1 MSLQHENSRRL
12 FIKQLLSITAI
23 GALAPSA
30 LAQSLS
36 RQKIKALAF
45 DAFPIFD
52 PRPVFAMA
60 EKIFPGKGQELSN
73 LWRTRQFEYQ
83 WLRAL
88 SGEYKDFKTVTQ
100 DALVFAANT
109 MQLDL
114 SDENRAALMDTY
126 FNLKIW
132 PDVLPALKA
141 LHNAG
146 IKLVFLS
153 NMTEDMLR
161 RNMEANGIS
170 SLMYAVYSTDSN
182 HSYKPSTKAYQ
193 IAVDK
198 LKLRKTDIGF
208 VAFAGWDASGAK
220 LFGYPTY
227 WVNRQNQKKEE
238 LGATAD
244 WTGNNL
250 TELVKHLGV

>member
-12 FIKQLLSITAI
+12 FIKQLFSVTAMGLI
-23 GALAPSA
+23 APTV
-30 LAQSLS
+30 LAQSLAK
-36 RQKIKALAF
+36 QKIKALAF

-52 PRPVFAMA
+52 PRPVFLMA
-60 EKIFPGKGQELSN
+60 ESYFPGKGQELSN
-73 LWRTRQFEYQ
+73 LWRARQFEYQ

-88 SGEYKDFKTVTQ
+88 SGDYKDFSTVTQ

-109 MQLDL
+109 LQIDL
-114 SDENRAALMDTY
+114 SDEKRVALVNAYM
-126 FNLKIW
+126 NLKIW

-141 LHNAG
+141 LHEAG

-161 RNMEANGIS
+161 HNMDVNGIS
-170 SLMYAVYSTDSN
+170 SLIYAVYSTDSN
-182 HSYKPSTKAYQ
+182 RSYKPSTRAYQ

-198 LKLRKTDIGF
+198 LGLKKAEIGF
-208 VAFAGWDASGAK
+208 VAFAGWDAYGAK
-220 LFGYPTY
+220 IFGYPTY
-227 WVNRQNQKKEE
+227 WVNRQNQKQEE
-238 LGATAD
+238 LGAPAD